1 MMLFIESPQFAWQF
15 TYTRNK
21 NKNNN
26 TMTDTHQKFY
36 N

>member
-21 NKNNN
+21 INN

>member
-21 NKNNN
+21 NNNN
-26 TMTDTHQKFY
+26 MTDTHQKFY